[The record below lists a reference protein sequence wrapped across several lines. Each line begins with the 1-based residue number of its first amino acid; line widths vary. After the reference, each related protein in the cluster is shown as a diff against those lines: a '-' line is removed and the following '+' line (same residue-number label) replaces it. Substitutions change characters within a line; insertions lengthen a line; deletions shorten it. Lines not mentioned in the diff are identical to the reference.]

1 MIDAAERLIAEKGL
15 GALSLREVATEAGQR
30 NHSAVQYHFGSRA
43 GLVEA
48 VFDVRMTPIDAR
60 RAEMLE
66 ALEASG
72 GADDLGAL
80 CDVFVRPLGEAVL
93 VEQPGWYGRFLLEVY
108 RSEPELLRTE
118 RPAMQTLNR
127 VAALVIARMDAV
139 PAAIRAD
146 RLRMAVRAATSMFA
160 EVETELAGA
169 GEASGA
175 SPSPPV
181 HRRELFVAHV
191 VDLVHAMV
199 AAPPSA
205 TLAAELRSSGLG

>member
-66 ALEASG
+66 ALEAR
-72 GADDLGAL
+72 GATDDLWAL
-80 CDVFVRPLGEAVL
+80 SDVFVRPLGEAVL
-93 VEQPGWYGRFLLEVY
+93 LQQPGWYGRFLVEVG
-108 RSEPELLRTE
+108 RSEPALLRAE
-118 RPAMQTLNR
+118 RTAMRSLNR
-127 VAALVIARMDAV
+127 VAVLMVEGMDAV
-139 PAAIRAD
+139 PRPIRAE
-146 RLRMAVRAATSMFA
+146 RIRMAVRAATSMFA

-169 GEASGA
+169 AGGGG
-175 SPSPPV
+175 PSPA
-181 HRRELFVAHV
+181 HRPELFIAHV

-199 AAPPSA
+199 AAPPSDA
-205 TLAAELRSSGLG
+205 LAVELRAARLAR